1 MSKIF
6 NIYDKSIDRTWY
18 DSSNVLYSECD
29 DVTNDLKTVRVVFK
43 NGRTYEYKDV
53 NVHDY
58 LLFRED
64 SSQGQALNK
73 YIKKYETSRIDDTDL
88 GKLNEMLE
96 YYQNQDKV
104 QYPFVD
110 IINENIVNIHLSDDK
125 IETFRLGD
133 CNKIDIVVK
142 LLQYLNIKYDRTICD
157 G

>member
-104 QYPFVD
+104 QY
-110 IINENIVNIHLSDDK
+110 
-125 IETFRLGD
+125 
-133 CNKIDIVVK
+133 
-142 LLQYLNIKYDRTICD
+142 LQYYPK
-157 G
+157 